1 MKWIVVWVAVFLT
14 SVVVI
19 VAIPRPALLW
29 VVNSLDVFG
38 DGIGHVKNRTN
49 RPVEPVNDGGN
60 SVASHRKT
68 GTFQAD
74 SAGRARV
81 IAQPPTLVGESE
93 SQTGEKVCRPATIRL
108 TQPWR
113 PAKEPEYVA
122 SFGAFTPDFEVEPD
136 EQWEQLGE
144 HRTSSIL
151 EVSTDVET
159 WCDMNTCRTCVVAIT
174 ARIGFAPSEIRLHE
188 DLRRNY
194 CARKLTMQHE
204 EDHAAVTRRA
214 QAIAVEEARRNLA
227 WARYRQA
234 AYVSPASGGEAAQQ
248 EVMRKVEQD
257 LMRALQKA
265 VDYSERANAHLD
277 QPERYRRE
285 SRWQWRLCRSR

>member
-1 MKWIVVWVAVFLT
+1 MKWIVVWIAVFLAL
-14 SVVVI
+14 VVVF

-49 RPVEPVNDGGN
+49 SPVEPVNDGGD
-60 SVASHRKT
+60 SVASRRT
-68 GTFQAD
+68 IGTFQAD

-81 IAQPPTLVGESE
+81 IAQPLTLVGESE
-93 SQTGEKVCRPATIRL
+93 SQTGEKVCRPATIGL

-159 WCDMNTCRTCVVAIT
+159 WCKMNTCRTCVVAIT

-188 DLRRNY
+188 DAKFGCTRICAGTTVRGSSRCNTKRTTQPSHAELRRL
-194 CARKLTMQHE
+194 RW
-204 EDHAAVTRRA
+204 RRRD
-214 QAIAVEEARRNLA
+214 AILRGQGTGRR
-227 WARYRQA
+227 
-234 AYVSPASGGEAAQQ
+234 
-248 EVMRKVEQD
+248 
-257 LMRALQKA
+257 
-265 VDYSERANAHLD
+265 HT
-277 QPERYRRE
+277 
-285 SRWQWRLCRSR
+285 